1 MTQRKLR
8 NPTPYHLLATQQQDQ
23 QQWHQDDFSL
33 EDDAYLSPL
42 HDFDDLDYS
51 SSKQSPPASQ
61 PTLTHQQ
68 QPHQHQ
74 HQHQHQQQGPPPPL
88 EYQHGLLSNNEE
100 SPSEYSFAS
109 SSPSRRWPP
118 FPMSAP
124 AEIGFNEFYSTS
136 SGHMNPGALALQ
148 PQPPQHGSL
157 QDDYAVQM
165 NLQMMMEKKRRRRES
180 HNAVERRRREN
191 INERIQELGTLLPEP
206 MLDECSSN
214 SAGGTGNKPNKGHIL
229 RKSVDHIK
237 LLQHDVTTYQQ
248 RVRELE
254 SVLAK
259 YQHHA

>member
-8 NPTPYHLLATQQQDQ
+8 NPTPYHLLATQQPEGWQ
-23 QQWHQDDFSL
+23 QPHQDDFSL
-33 EDDAYLSPL
+33 EDDSYLSPL
-42 HDFDDLDYS
+42 HDFDDLDYN
-51 SSKQSPPASQ
+51 K
-61 PTLTHQQ
+61 QQ
-68 QPHQHQ
+68 QYNNGSSATHPHHIPT
-74 HQHQHQQQGPPPPL
+74 HPPPPSMD
-88 EYQHGLLSNNEE
+88 YQHGVGGLLSSSSNNNNNEE

-124 AEIGFNEFYSTS
+124 AEIGFNDFYSTS
-136 SGHMNPGALALQ
+136 SPGHMNPGALALQ

-191 INERIQELGTLLPEP
+191 INERIQELGTLLPEH

-237 LLQHDVTTYQQ
+237 LLQHDVSSYRQ
-248 RVRELE
+248 RIRELE
-254 SVLAK
+254 TILAK
-259 YQHHA
+259 IQQA